1 MSSLSFVNLMA
12 RDFER
17 LADFYRGLFDLEE
30 LEAARSPV
38 FRALLTGASALGF
51 HAAEA
56 RGVLGLPGLSPAAAE
71 SVRILLTFD
80 VGSSAAVEAA
90 TARALTMD
98 AVLLKAPYLTA
109 YDHYQAVLLDPEG
122 NAFRVN
128 SAAA

>member
-17 LADFYRGLFDLEE
+17 LADFYRDLFGFKEM
-30 LEAARSPV
+30 EAARSAI
-38 FRALLTGASALGF
+38 FRGLLTGASALGF
-51 HAAEA
+51 HAAEV
-56 RGVLGLPGLSPAAAE
+56 RGALGLPGLSPAAAE

-80 VGSSAAVEAA
+80 VGGSAAVEAA

-109 YDHYQAVLLDPEG
+109 YGHYQSVLLDPEG
-122 NAFRVN
+122 NAFRIN
-128 SAAA
+128 SSSA